1 MFVFW
6 GSADLHWG
14 SKGTAFIS
22 LISVTLY
29 FGPSRYPGDGPGPGV
44 RPAGVDANP
53 SAGPASEVGL
63 FKMGTSSSVG
73 TG

>member
-1 MFVFW
+1 MFVFR
-6 GSADLHWG
+6 GSADLHRG
-14 SKGTAFIS
+14 SKSAAFIS
-22 LISVTLY
+22 LIPATLH

-53 SAGPASEVGL
+53 SAGPASEAGL
-63 FKMGTSSSVG
+63 LRMGTSSVG